1 MRAIEQKISD
11 AVLSGCNF
19 SGQNTVVTTNNGK
32 TECIL
37 HGHKIFQLDRTTGK
51 FKWRD
56 CGWNTRT
63 TSSRLNACFEAVHG
77 LTGKKYNYSFGNR
90 CVVRTDV
97 KPQQCIDC
105 CSDF

>member
-37 HGHKIFQLDRTTGK
+37 HGHKIIFQLNKTKVLFTLA
-51 FKWRD
+51 
-56 CGWNTRT
+56 
-63 TSSRLNACFEAVHG
+63 SMIES
-77 LTGKKYNYSFGNR
+77 
-90 CVVRTDV
+90 
-97 KPQQCIDC
+97 
-105 CSDF
+105 